1 MPVAINL
8 GMDENAAGVVI
19 TGIAPGTP
27 SAGYGFRPGDIVRA
41 VNGKEIHT
49 VEELKQALVAAQ
61 GHWQLVVDRGGS
73 RLSLSVNG

>member
-1 MPVAINL
+1 
-8 GMDENAAGVVI
+8 
-19 TGIAPGTP
+19 
-27 SAGYGFRPGDIVRA
+27 VRG

-49 VEELKQALVAAQ
+49 VEELKQALIAAQ